1 MSYIAVK
8 NIIQQTFEGLP
19 YDVMF
24 GSGREADFNQMKNR
38 KFPLAWLDPMVRN
51 AANPNTFDNS
61 ETWEIS
67 IVILVKAD
75 KNDTSGEQNDL
86 VDFSH
91 QIADD
96 FRFALDEV
104 DGVEFM
110 TKPKINPLL
119 RHTFGT
125 DHTSGCILT
134 FTLAAYDTYTC

>member
-1 MSYIAVK
+1 MSYAAIETTIK
-8 NIIQQTFEGLP
+8 NAFLGME

-38 KFPLAWLDPMVRN
+38 KYPLAWLDPMVRN
-51 AANPNTFDNS
+51 ASNPNTFDNS

-75 KNDTSGEQNDL
+75 KNDTAGEQNVL

-96 FRFALDEV
+96 FRAALDEV
-104 DGVEFM
+104 EGIEFVN
-110 TKPKINPLL
+110 KPKLNPLH
-119 RHTFGT
+119 RTTFGT